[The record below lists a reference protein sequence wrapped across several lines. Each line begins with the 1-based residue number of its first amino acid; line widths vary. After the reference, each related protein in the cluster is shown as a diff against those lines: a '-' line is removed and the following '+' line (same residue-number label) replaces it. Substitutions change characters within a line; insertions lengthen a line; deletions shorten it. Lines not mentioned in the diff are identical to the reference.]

1 MNKFVK
7 LMMLTTSANDHE
19 ALSALRKA
27 NAILADQ
34 SVSWEQLINGL
45 KNLTVQVEVVKQE
58 EPKKGKKKEEKIAEM
73 FEAVLKDMRD
83 GSAKEFILDINRFFT
98 EKGFLT
104 DKQQAALEKF
114 YKNVRKE

>member
-58 EPKKGKKKEEKIAEM
+58 EPK
-73 FEAVLKDMRD
+73 
-83 GSAKEFILDINRFFT
+83 
-98 EKGFLT
+98 
-104 DKQQAALEKF
+104 
-114 YKNVRKE
+114 